1 MSLVNC
7 FKNFRRNR
15 QKKTKP
21 VLSQSSIDINKP
33 TSKVTH
39 TSGKLPG
46 ITAAPKQPT
55 LPAGED
61 SVSFARHSRVLQAEY
76 KKTTHNPQTVAD
88 LMKRTFALRREDI
101 LAHSYNLDEL
111 YEKYPFLQECEQV
124 IKLSIA
130 MHIINLCI

>member
-15 QKKTKP
+15 QNKKKP
-21 VLSQSSIDINKP
+21 ALIQPHSSINNDKGKT
-33 TSKVTH
+33 TSK
-39 TSGKLPG
+39 GKLP
-46 ITAAPKQPT
+46 AAPTPPT

-61 SVSFARHSRVLQAEY
+61 AVSFARHCRVLQAEY

-101 LAHSYNLDEL
+101 STHSYSLDEI
-111 YEKYPFLQECEQV
+111 YEKYPFLQESEQV
-124 IKLSIA
+124 
-130 MHIINLCI
+130 